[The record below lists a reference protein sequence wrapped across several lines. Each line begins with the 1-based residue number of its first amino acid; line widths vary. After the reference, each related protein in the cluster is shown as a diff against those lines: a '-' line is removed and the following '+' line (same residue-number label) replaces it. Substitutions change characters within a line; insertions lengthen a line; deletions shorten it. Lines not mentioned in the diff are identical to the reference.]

1 MQKVDLDSMSIDELA
16 KLCDQASEKLADKI
30 AARQRELATEMEK
43 LAALGKKTKIVA
55 PKKDMKDIKEALK
68 PEAVKP
74 QEVSKPQEVAKP
86 QVTKAA

>member
-1 MQKVDLDSMSIDELA
+1 MSIDELA

-30 AARQRELATEMEK
+30 AARQRELAAEMEK
-43 LAALGKKTKIVA
+43 LSALGKKAKVAA
-55 PKKDMKDIKEALK
+55 PKKELKDIKEALK

-74 QEVSKPQEVAKP
+74 QEVSKPQDAAKP